1 MLLSWHTAC
10 SLQGRFDTQTQ
21 GGTDHEITNHYNGSS
36 FGIGGSIVIRR
47 SICPR
52 RWRRRWRR
60 LQRWRWSGGGRGSG
74 NGSGIQQQSHV
85 QTQTQTQTQTRTRA
99 QNQVNSEAMS
109 ANRPVDSQ
117 RRDGTFL
124 TTGTTANGSTTRP
137 GNGQGLQDGSHLTTT
152 TTAEPTEAP

>member
-1 MLLSWHTAC
+1 MKSRIITLAAVLGLVAALSSGEAYA
-10 SLQGRFDTQTQ
+10 R
-21 GGTDHEITNHYNGSS
+21 GGG
-36 FGIGGSIVIRR
+36 GGGGGGGGSGG
-47 SICPR
+47 
-52 RWRRRWRR
+52 
-60 LQRWRWSGGGRGSG
+60 GGGRGSG

-109 ANRPVDSQ
+109 ATRPADSQ

-137 GNGQGLQDGSHLTTT
+137 GNGQGLQDGSHLNTT
-152 TTAEPTEAP
+152 TTAVPTEAP

>member
-1 MLLSWHTAC
+1 MKSRIITLAAVLGLVAALASGEAC
-10 SLQGRFDTQTQ
+10 AR
-21 GGTDHEITNHYNGSS
+21 GG
-36 FGIGGSIVIRR
+36 GGG
-47 SICPR
+47 
-52 RWRRRWRR
+52 
-60 LQRWRWSGGGRGSG
+60 GGGRGSG
-74 NGSGIQQQSHV
+74 NGSGIQQQSRI

-99 QNQVNSEAMS
+99 QNQANSEAMS
-109 ANRPVDSQ
+109 AARPADSQ

>member
-1 MLLSWHTAC
+1 MKSRIITLAAVLGLVAALSSGEAYA
-10 SLQGRFDTQTQ
+10 R
-21 GGTDHEITNHYNGSS
+21 GG
-36 FGIGGSIVIRR
+36 GGGGGYSG
-47 SICPR
+47 
-52 RWRRRWRR
+52 
-60 LQRWRWSGGGRGSG
+60 GGGRGSG

-85 QTQTQTQTQTRTRA
+85 QTQAQTQAQTQTRTRA
-99 QNQVNSEAMS
+99 QHQVNSEAMS
-109 ANRPVDSQ
+109 AARPADSQ